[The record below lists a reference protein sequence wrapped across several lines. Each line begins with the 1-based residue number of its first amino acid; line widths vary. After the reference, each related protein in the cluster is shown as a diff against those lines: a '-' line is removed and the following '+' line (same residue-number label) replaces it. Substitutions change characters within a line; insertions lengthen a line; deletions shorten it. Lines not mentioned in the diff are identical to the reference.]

1 MEEIRLDGWTIIVI
15 TKPFAILSDIHGNRW
30 ALEAVLADIRRRRIQ
45 DLVNLGDTVYGPLDP
60 QGTAEILLE
69 LDVPT
74 VRGNQ
79 DRILLEP
86 ADPATVP
93 TLAYVMESLGEAH
106 LRWLGS
112 LEATAV
118 VGEMFLCHA
127 SPGADDEYLLW
138 QLDRGAASLRRASGV
153 EASLESRGEPVV
165 LCGHDH
171 VPRTML
177 LPHGT
182 LVVNPGSVGLPAYV
196 DDEPFPHVMETG
208 TPHARYAVVSQV
220 SEGWRVEDV
229 AVPYDWRTAAAVAI
243 RNGRPDWA
251 EWLRTGQASV

>member
-1 MEEIRLDGWTIIVI
+1 MISRPLAVI
-15 TKPFAILSDIHGNRW
+15 SDIHGNRW
-30 ALEAVLADIRRRRIQ
+30 ALEAVLEDIRRRRIQ

-60 QGTAEILLE
+60 QGTAEILLD

-86 ADPATVP
+86 ADQAAIVP
-93 TLAYVMESLGEAH
+93 TLAYVLDSLSEAH
-106 LRWLGS
+106 LEWLRS
-112 LEATAV
+112 LGTTAV
-118 VGEMFLCHA
+118 VEGKTLLCHA
-127 SPGADDEYLLW
+127 SPDCDSEYLLW
-138 QLDRGAASLRRASGV
+138 QLDQGGASLRRASDVVATLG
-153 EASLESRGEPVV
+153 SIGNPVV

-177 LPHGT
+177 LPNGT

-208 TPHARYAVVSQV
+208 TPHARYAVMSEVSG
-220 SEGWRVEDV
+220 GWRVEDV
-229 AVPYDWRTAAAVAI
+229 AVPYDWQTAAAVAL

-251 EWLRTGQASV
+251 EWLQTGQASL

>member
-1 MEEIRLDGWTIIVI
+1 MISKQLAVI
-15 TKPFAILSDIHGNRW
+15 SDIHGNRW
-30 ALEAVLADIRRRRIQ
+30 ALEAVLDDIRRRQIQ
-45 DLVNLGDTVYGPLDP
+45 DVVNLGDTVYGPLDP

-86 ADPATVP
+86 ADPAEIVP
-93 TLAYVMESLGEAH
+93 TFAYVSESLGEAH
-106 LRWLGS
+106 LQWLGS
-112 LEATAV
+112 LETTGV
-118 VGEMFLCHA
+118 VEEMFLCHA
-127 SPGADDEYLLW
+127 SPDCDAEYLLW
-138 QLDRGAASLRRASGV
+138 QLDQGGASLRRASDV
-153 EASLESRGEPVV
+153 ATSLGSIHNPVV

-177 LPHGT
+177 LPNGA

-208 TPHARYAVVSQV
+208 TPHARYAVVSEV
-220 SEGWRVEDV
+220 SGGWRVEDV
-229 AVPYDWRTAAAVAI
+229 AVPYDWQTAAAVALK
-243 RNGRPDWA
+243 NGRPDWV